1 MLAGRGANLRYIE
14 NRIKKG
20 LHDVA
25 PVRIMKSYSQIAKR
39 AAQGATF
46 IANGLLG
53 GSFKH
58 IIDNL
63 KIKEASG
70 SILDDIF
77 IPFDKDK
84 LMSDL
89 D

>member
-1 MLAGRGANLRYIE
+1 
-14 NRIKKG
+14 
-20 LHDVA
+20 
-25 PVRIMKSYSQIAKR
+25 MKSYGQIAKHG
-39 AAQGATF
+39 AQGAAF

-53 GSFKH
+53 GKFQP

-70 SILDDIF
+70 SILDDIY
-77 IPFDKDK
+77 IPFNKDK
-84 LMSDL
+84 LISDL

>member
-1 MLAGRGANLRYIE
+1 MR
-14 NRIKKG
+14 
-20 LHDVA
+20 
-25 PVRIMKSYSQIAKR
+25 SYGQIAKR

-53 GSFKH
+53 GRFEP
-58 IIDNL
+58 IIKNL

-70 SILDDIF
+70 SILDDIY

-89 D
+89 N